1 MPEDQPQPEHEDR
14 RVETRRQE
22 DQVEIS
28 MWGAMG
34 PHIKASG
41 PMVKQIT
48 LLASIVYGLAWGGT
62 KAATELHRLRL
73 DVLET
78 KITIKAMAKQMPPIQ
93 QARVAKE
100 VEEQMA
106 FLKLAGLK

>member
-1 MPEDQPQPEHEDR
+1 MPEEQEDR

-22 DQVEIS
+22 DQVEFS
-28 MWGAMG
+28 LWGAMG

-41 PMVKQIT
+41 PVVKQIT
-48 LLASIVYGLAWGGT
+48 LLASIIGSVVYGGDRIAH
-62 KAATELHRLRL
+62 EMRLMRM
-73 DVLET
+73 DVLE
-78 KITIKAMAKQMPPIQ
+78 IKLTVRAMTSQMTPAQ
-93 QARVAKE
+93 QTRVNKA